1 MKGFG
6 LGSKVTCKGQRLI
19 RPGLGSMV
27 FSLGVRVWVS
37 VKNWGLRSLQGS
49 GLSSTGLGVR
59 IGVGGEVKGQV
70 N

>member
-6 LGSKVTCKGQRLI
+6 LGSKVGGKGQRLI
-19 RPGLGSMV
+19 RPGLGSMVGV

-37 VKNWGLRSLQGS
+37 VKNWGLSSLQGS

-59 IGVGGEVKGQV
+59 VGVEG
-70 N
+70 